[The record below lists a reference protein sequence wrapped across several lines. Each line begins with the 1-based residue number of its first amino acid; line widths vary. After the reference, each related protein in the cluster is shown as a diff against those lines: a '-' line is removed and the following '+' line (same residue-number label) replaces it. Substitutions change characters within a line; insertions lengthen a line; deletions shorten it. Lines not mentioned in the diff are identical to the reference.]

1 MAKFK
6 CKVCNSNVRE
16 ISKHTIKVVDGEV
29 VCPEAVCCDE
39 YMESIREEGK
49 GFGGIIKRPG
59 GTVSKKF

>member
-6 CKVCNSNVRE
+6 CNVCNSNVRE
-16 ISKHTIKVVDGEV
+16 ISKHTIKVIDGEV

-49 GFGGIIKRPG
+49 GFGRIIKRPG

>member
-6 CKVCNSNVRE
+6 CNKCNSTIKE
-16 ISKHTIKVVDGEV
+16 IKKHTMKIVDGEV

-39 YMESIREEGK
+39 FMESVREEGN